1 MPRMARS
8 QSLPLAQLPQRV
20 DDDRLVRSAS
30 PRRRQDDD
38 DDDQVDD
45 AATAS
50 RLGRSSRSWSWTSS
64 PIFLFLLCAAAPASS
79 FVAHVAGTVAWALVI
94 GRAEVGAFAGIF
106 WLMEALGGAL
116 GIAGVVA
123 LPFLVDPPPHSF
135 FGVLALMH
143 VALLDYSRR
152 QLEARHLR
160 PDGGASRAT
169 QQHVYYE
176 GGRRARPPWGRR
188 AGPAHAR
195 GTSKH
200 RTKAQTTSARTSLLR
215 LIAKSSSRTSVNA
228 LTRMVLHGKARGLVA
243 RRASPR
249 NPAPPRSGRRTA
261 RTRGSGASILGKTP
275 PRRRVI
281 A

>member
-8 QSLPLAQLPQRV
+8 QSLPLARARM
-20 DDDRLVRSAS
+20 DHDGRLVRSAS
-30 PRRRQDDD
+30 PRRRRDDD

-45 AATAS
+45 ATAS
-50 RLGRSSRSWSWTSS
+50 RLGRVLALVVLTSS

-123 LPFLVDPPPHSF
+123 LPFLVDPPLTVL

-152 QLEARHLR
+152 QLE
-160 PDGGASRAT
+160 
-169 QQHVYYE
+169 
-176 GGRRARPPWGRR
+176 
-188 AGPAHAR
+188 
-195 GTSKH
+195 
-200 RTKAQTTSARTSLLR
+200 R
-215 LIAKSSSRTSVNA
+215 LFD
-228 LTRMVLHGKARGLVA
+228 
-243 RRASPR
+243 
-249 NPAPPRSGRRTA
+249 
-261 RTRGSGASILGKTP
+261 
-275 PRRRVI
+275 RRRV
-281 A
+281 ASEP